1 MPRILLTAFEPYDC
15 WPENSSWLALIEFTK
30 RLDAGAKV
38 TTRLYPTDL
47 AAAAQRLEDD
57 LAGEH
62 DYVLHLGQAP
72 GAAQLRLEAIGVN
85 VATESAGHPD
95 QVRTLVPDGPV
106 AYRSQLPL
114 AQWAEML
121 RQAGIPASV
130 SYHAGTY
137 LCNAILYLSHYYVEQ
152 RSLPTQVAF
161 IHVPLDTSQVA
172 RVQRELPALPTAVCA
187 EALRIVVGEL
197 VRRGRPAAPG
207 PA

>member
-30 RLDAGAKV
+30 RLDGSAKV

-47 AAAAQRLEDD
+47 AAAVQRLEED
-57 LAGEH
+57 LAGQH

-106 AYRSQLPL
+106 AYRSRLPL

-137 LCNAILYLSHYYVEQ
+137 LCNAILYLSHYYIMW
-152 RSLPTQVAF
+152 SSGAF
-161 IHVPLDTSQVA
+161 PRRRHSSTCRWIPRRWLACRGSC
-172 RVQRELPALPTAVCA
+172 RRCRPPCALK
-187 EALRIVVGEL
+187 R
-197 VRRGRPAAPG
+197 
-207 PA
+207 